1 MHSIP
6 ALEVKRRG
14 VAALEEA
21 LKKGPVHIIKNN
33 KPTCVVLSETDY
45 AALLQKQKIEI
56 SSLWDLL
63 GNKTWKKTR
72 SKKDIDTQTKKE
84 RDNWDK

>member
-1 MHSIP
+1 MHSLP

-33 KPTCVVLSETDY
+33 RPSCVVLSEEDY
-45 AALLQKQKIEI
+45 AALISQQRAGV
-56 SSLWDLL
+56 SSLWALL
-63 GNKTWKKTR
+63 ENRPWEGKR
-72 SKKDIDTQTKKE
+72 SKKNIDDQIHQEQDDWEK
-84 RDNWDK
+84 